1 MRAFTTLA
9 VAASALGANALNL
22 IQPRDATAPKV
33 IQHEIE
39 RRHVEN
45 PVARDRARA
54 QAREERLRRRQD
66 NTVQVTLDNEETLY
80 FMNITIGTPGQ
91 DLRMH
96 IDTGSSDLWVNTP
109 SSNICEGTGQYA
121 QYNYDICADSGTY
134 RPNKSST
141 YEYVNNDFNISYVD
155 GTGASGDYVKD
166 VVRFG
171 GVSLEG
177 QQFA

>member
-9 VAASALGANALNL
+9 VAASTLGANALNL
-22 IQPRDATAPKV
+22 VQPRDATAPKV

-66 NTVQVTLDNEETLY
+66 NTVQETLDNQETLY

-109 SSNICEGTGQYA
+109 SSDICEG
-121 QYNYDICADSGTY
+121 
-134 RPNKSST
+134 
-141 YEYVNNDFNISYVD
+141 
-155 GTGASGDYVKD
+155 
-166 VVRFG
+166 
-171 GVSLEG
+171 
-177 QQFA
+177 